1 MDEHTDV
8 LVQTLK
14 DRMDREADLFIDLG
28 REMERLRDS
37 FHGKVWDS
45 SLEIA
50 GGLERSARRIEE
62 ADAERDDAFAV
73 LRHALDMPEEATLSA
88 LLPELSDAQR
98 RELETSW
105 RGMRMSVA
113 RLKTATGRMRYAAE
127 AMTDTFNRILEQVFP
142 YRKGKIYSRRGT
154 PTTVSSAHIIDHR
167 L

>member
-1 MDEHTDV
+1 MDEHTNV

-14 DRMDREADLFIDLG
+14 ERMDREAELFTDLG

-37 FHGKVWDS
+37 FHGREWDA

-50 GGLERSARRIEE
+50 GGLDRSARRIEA
-62 ADAERDDAFAV
+62 ADADRDEAFAS
-73 LRHALDMPEEATLSA
+73 LKSALDMPEESTLSA
-88 LLPELSDAQR
+88 LLPELPDAER
-98 RELETSW
+98 LALETSW

-154 PTTVSSAHIIDHR
+154 PTAAGSAHIIDHS